1 MTECLQVLWAK
12 DHLLPKEGS
21 IKSTERARSADEVDT
36 KTLFGKRFEVTPR
49 MLDER
54 LIFSRSAPTT
64 GLE

>member
-1 MTECLQVLWAK
+1 MAECLQVLWAK

-21 IKSTERARSADEVDT
+21 IKSTERAQSADEVDT
-36 KTLFGKRFEVTPR
+36 ETLFGKRFELTPR
-49 MLDER
+49 MLDEG